1 MPAETKNAHNP
12 AYFTKD
18 GVPRH
23 ELFDSEAREEAR
35 KWTEI
40 KSSQVRRFF
49 GQAHADRR
57 NIEIKRENATDE
69 DALVALA
76 FLKATSAYAAARE
89 KARKPLAD
97 FAKRHAEKVITIK
110 DFKVFLRHFEAVV
123 AWHRVFEE
131 EKKEQENAE
140 SRNLGGSRSNHST
153 RGRRR

>member
-1 MPAETKNAHNP
+1 MPAETKNAHNQ

-23 ELFDSEAREEAR
+23 ELFDAEAQEEAR
-35 KWTEI
+35 KWAEI
-40 KSSQVRRFF
+40 RSSQVRRFF

-57 NIEIKRENATDE
+57 NIEIKRQNATDE
-69 DALVALA
+69 DALVAMA

-97 FAKRHAEKVITIK
+97 FAKQHADVVKSIK
-110 DFKVFLRHFEAVV
+110 DLKVFLRHFEAVV

-131 EKKEQENAE
+131 EKKANEKGER
-140 SRNLGGSRSNHST
+140 RNFGGIKSNYSA
-153 RGRRR
+153 RGRR

>member
-1 MPAETKNAHNP
+1 MPVDTKNDLNP
-12 AYFTKD
+12 AYFTND

-23 ELFDSEAREEAR
+23 ELFDEEAQEAAH

-69 DALVALA
+69 DALVAMA

-97 FAKRHAEKVITIK
+97 FAKQHAEKVKTIK

-131 EKKEQENAE
+131 DKKEREKAD
-140 SRNLGGSRSNHST
+140 RRTFGGSRSNHPA
-153 RGRRR
+153 RGSK